1 MTHVMQKTILP
12 LGLLDFSLAH
22 VQSVKWRCRSRSLHQ
37 AVALAPAPAPS
48 FESVEDKNVFSRRRG
63 RRRIRGALTIRNS
76 GELESSTAFKLPRN
90 RTSPMSELEKR
101 VLALQNTQVSLDVM
115 HSQSSEAASEPE
127 EALFPRYTD
136 EELLSMYQGLQETPL
151 AQQPVEVTKPSVE
164 NEDTEDMIEARQ
176 RVCDYMS
183 NEDLGSAESALESMK
198 LSGVTP
204 PEDSINMVLGHHALH
219 GDIER
224 FEGFMA
230 NILSGKP
237 SETQRDLHIKSYLR
251 DPAVFASRTFPTRA
265 IDLLHKYEASGLYPP
280 MKSYTRIISFL
291 FSVHPSPS
299 PPSISSTPEVQ
310 LGKMAANS
318 QAWDLFAHMRYVAHP
333 TPDAFLYAMMIRAC
347 ASSSLSPEPERALDL
362 WTEMLDAGIAPT
374 KGAYDAVIRACA
386 KAGGEWVPEAIRFA
400 RQMRNRFGGSSSEVG
415 GEGLQGVGGPRTWTA
430 LLDGCKRVGDLGR
443 ARWILAEAVRAEG
456 LNEEMM
462 QHMFHAYSAYRP
474 PFKRGATRIVDNG
487 AAVAPAALP
496 EQGEPLAN
504 ATEGSSDL
512 PPASTD
518 VSSDSN
524 TDLSHTH
531 TMPSFSHLP
540 PQSPSEVITEARAL
554 FNRILQDTNPTSH
567 SSSDTPL
574 SPLAGKF
581 NVTLSPRL
589 LNAYMSVYYS
599 HASLESARDVFER
612 LFSSCDVDFMGDSRT
627 YVDALERCALSRP
640 RERDIAG
647 KWVDE
652 IWVRWEELERKWVN
666 GATGT
671 AMTARL
677 VERAHTAARRVY
689 LLNSNVD
696 RAIALVRT
704 FMSRY
709 PPTALLPSARNP
721 LSAHV
726 DAPSQ
731 GVTNNRTISLFAKP
745 PILSTRT
752 VLSNPP
758 AAPRPLVRLTSAIGP
773 PDERVPPLLSF
784 ADMELLHTRLVE
796 QGRGKEVKFLKWAC
810 KAYEGALRTRREA
823 VLGARV
829 PAGENV

>member
-1 MTHVMQKTILP
+1 MQKTILP

-22 VQSVKWRCRSRSLHQ
+22 VQSVKWRCRSRNLHQ
-37 AVALAPAPAPS
+37 AVALAPSPAPS
-48 FESVEDKNVFSRRRG
+48 FESAEEKNVFTRRRG
-63 RRRIRGALTIRNS
+63 RRRIPGALKIRNS
-76 GELESSTAFKLPRN
+76 GELDSSTAFKLSRN
-90 RTSPMSELEKR
+90 PTSPMSELEKR

-115 HSQSSEAASEPE
+115 HSQSSEAASGPE

-151 AQQPVEVTKPSVE
+151 AQQPVEVTKPAVE
-164 NEDTEDMIEARQ
+164 NEDTEDMIEVRQ

-183 NEDLGSAESALESMK
+183 NGDLSSAESALESMK

-204 PEDSINMVLGHHALH
+204 PEDSINMVLGHHALN

-237 SETQRDLHIKSYLR
+237 SEIQRDLHIKSYLR
-251 DPAVFASRTFPTRA
+251 DPAVFASFAFPTRA
-265 IDLLHKYEASGLYPP
+265 IDLLHKYEASGLHPP
-280 MKSYTRIISFL
+280 MKSYTRIISSL
-291 FSVHPSPS
+291 FSVRLSPS
-299 PPSISSTPEVQ
+299 HPSISSTPDVP
-310 LGKMAANS
+310 LGKLAANS

-333 TPDAFLYAMMIRAC
+333 TPDAYLYARMIRAC
-347 ASSSLSPEPERALDL
+347 ASSPLSPEPERALDL

-374 KGAYDAVIRACA
+374 KGTYDAVIRACA
-386 KAGGEWVPEAIRFA
+386 KAGGEWVSEAIRFA
-400 RQMRNRFGGSSSEVG
+400 RQMRDRFGGSSSEVD
-415 GEGLQGVGGPRTWTA
+415 GEGLQGVGGPRTWAA

-443 ARWILAEAVRAEG
+443 ARWILAEAVRAGG

-474 PFKRGATRIVDNG
+474 PFKRGATRIVDGG
-487 AAVAPAALP
+487 AVVAPAALP
-496 EQGEPLAN
+496 DQGEPLAS
-504 ATEGSSDL
+504 ATEGSSDS
-512 PPASTD
+512 PPASAD
-518 VSSDSN
+518 VSSDSD

-567 SSSDTPL
+567 SSSDMPPG
-574 SPLAGKF
+574 PLAGKF

-599 HASLESARDVFER
+599 HGSLESARDVFES

-652 IWVRWEELERKWVN
+652 LWVRWEELERKWVN
-666 GATGT
+666 GAKGT
-671 AMTARL
+671 TVTARL
-677 VERAHTAARRVY
+677 VERTHTAVRKVY

-709 PPTALLPSARNP
+709 PPTALLPSARRNTS
-721 LSAHV
+721 SALV
-726 DAPSQ
+726 DAPSHD
-731 GVTNNRTISLFAKP
+731 VTNKRTITLFAKP

-784 ADMELLHTRLVE
+784 ADVELLHARLAE

>member
-1 MTHVMQKTILP
+1 
-12 LGLLDFSLAH
+12 
-22 VQSVKWRCRSRSLHQ
+22 
-37 AVALAPAPAPS
+37 
-48 FESVEDKNVFSRRRG
+48 
-63 RRRIRGALTIRNS
+63 
-76 GELESSTAFKLPRN
+76 
-90 RTSPMSELEKR
+90 
-101 VLALQNTQVSLDVM
+101 
-115 HSQSSEAASEPE
+115 
-127 EALFPRYTD
+127 
-136 EELLSMYQGLQETPL
+136 
-151 AQQPVEVTKPSVE
+151 
-164 NEDTEDMIEARQ
+164 
-176 RVCDYMS
+176 
-183 NEDLGSAESALESMK
+183 
-198 LSGVTP
+198 
-204 PEDSINMVLGHHALH
+204 
-219 GDIER
+219 
-224 FEGFMA
+224 
-230 NILSGKP
+230 
-237 SETQRDLHIKSYLR
+237 
-251 DPAVFASRTFPTRA
+251 
-265 IDLLHKYEASGLYPP
+265 
-280 MKSYTRIISFL
+280 
-291 FSVHPSPS
+291 
-299 PPSISSTPEVQ
+299 
-310 LGKMAANS
+310 
-318 QAWDLFAHMRYVAHP
+318 
-333 TPDAFLYAMMIRAC
+333 
-347 ASSSLSPEPERALDL
+347 
-362 WTEMLDAGIAPT
+362 
-374 KGAYDAVIRACA
+374 
-386 KAGGEWVPEAIRFA
+386 
-400 RQMRNRFGGSSSEVG
+400 MRNHLGGSSSEVG

-474 PFKRGATRIVDNG
+474 PFKRGATRIVDDG
-487 AAVAPAALP
+487 AAVAQAALP
-496 EQGEPLAN
+496 DQGEPLAS

-512 PPASTD
+512 PSGPAD

-524 TDLSHTH
+524 TDLSHTD

-554 FNRILQDTNPTSH
+554 FNRILQDTNSTPH

-574 SPLAGKF
+574 GPLAGKF

-589 LNAYMSVYYS
+589 FNAYMSVYYS

-612 LFSSCDVDFMGDSRT
+612 LFSSCDVDFMGDPRT

-721 LSAHV
+721 SSARV

-731 GVTNNRTISLFAKP
+731 DATNKRTITLFAKP

-752 VLSNPP
+752 VLSNSP

-784 ADMELLHTRLVE
+784 ADLELLHTRLVE
-796 QGRGKEVKFLKWAC
+796 QGMSKEVKFLKWAC